1 MGMVHGITESLPT
14 IVHFSVVLLGVVL
27 CSRQV
32 VEACAPRSYGSPE
45 GEECLQYAGLRSKVS
60 VVAVSGL
67 RAGCVCLLLNGLM
80 LRQIVLGPVQISESL
95 FDRRFQTAFTFSEFW
110 DSPEPILGLRP
121 LSDECVDALL
131 DSAEGFACLSPGLVG
146 NLAVAPLHQ
155 PGLHPWNAVLD
166 RFLGLGVLFIEPEC

>member
-1 MGMVHGITESLPT
+1 MGMVHGITEPLLT
-14 IVHFSVVLLGVVL
+14 TVHFSVVLLGVVP

-80 LRQIVLGPVQISESL
+80 LRQIVLGPVQISESIQAL
-95 FDRRFQTAFTFSEFW
+95 SAAFGAAGQIGQPPRRIAAR
-110 DSPEPILGLRP
+110 I
-121 LSDECVDALL
+121 
-131 DSAEGFACLSPGLVG
+131 LSPASGR
-146 NLAVAPLHQ
+146 VALIACCCRNQ
-155 PGLHPWNAVLD
+155 YK
-166 RFLGLGVLFIEPEC
+166 